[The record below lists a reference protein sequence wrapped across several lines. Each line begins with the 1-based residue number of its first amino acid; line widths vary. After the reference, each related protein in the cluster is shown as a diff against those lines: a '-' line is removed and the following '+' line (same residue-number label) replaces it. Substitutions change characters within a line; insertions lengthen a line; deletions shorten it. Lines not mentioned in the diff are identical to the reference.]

1 MRLKNWMSICA
12 VLSSCASSSPSRT
25 IPSVEV
31 CSLRPTKAICRDRR
45 QSADEYSKRWEELI
59 GSVCIPSADF
69 ELLLR
74 AISE

>member
-12 VLSSCASSSPSRT
+12 ALSSCASSSIPRT
-25 IPSVEV
+25 IPAIEV
-31 CSLRPTKAICRDRR
+31 CTLRPTRAICRDRR
-45 QSADEYSKRWEELI
+45 QSNDEYSKRWEELT
-59 GSVCIPSADF
+59 GSICIPSADF